1 VDEVREESHRAAFVS
16 DTAMKAIPAIALV
29 ALIACVDCA
38 AASQVA
44 AEPAPAY
51 AVTKAVPLG
60 GPDRWDYVVFD
71 PASHRVYVA
80 HVDRVSVVDGHSG
93 KVLGEVKGIAGGSHG
108 IGISTATNQG
118 FTDDGKQGLAVAFD
132 LKTLAVK
139 TTIAAQPD
147 ADAIAFDRAS
157 GHLFVVEGDPH
168 KVTVI
173 DPRTNKVVATIDG
186 GGGLEYAVS
195 DDRGH
200 LYVNGATKREI
211 VRIDTR
217 TNVVDATWPIPNC
230 ASPHGMAIDIAAH
243 RVFTSCVNG
252 VLTVVDTDSGSLVAT
267 VPIGRGTD
275 AAAYD
280 PKRKLVFSSN
290 GIDGTLSVIA
300 EKDANTFVPVATIK
314 TAITGRTMS
323 IDPDTGRI
331 YIAAGEIDPNP
342 APGRPRLVPGSLK
355 LLFVDPTP

>member
-1 VDEVREESHRAAFVS
+1 MATTPTIVLLTLALGADCTTASH
-16 DTAMKAIPAIALV
+16 
-29 ALIACVDCA
+29 
-38 AASQVA
+38 VA
-44 AEPAPAY
+44 AQPVPAY

-60 GPDRWDYVVFD
+60 APDRWDYVVFD

-80 HVDRVSVVDGHSG
+80 HVDRVSVVDGRDG
-93 KVLGEVKGIAGGSHG
+93 KILGEIKGIAGGTHG

-118 FTDDGKQGLAVAFD
+118 FTDDGKAGLAVAFD

-139 TTIAAQPD
+139 TTIAVQPD

-157 GHLFVVEGDPH
+157 GHVFVIEGDPH
-168 KVTVI
+168 KITVI
-173 DPRTNKVVATIDG
+173 DPKTDKVIATIDG

-195 DDRGH
+195 DNRGH
-200 LYVNGATKREI
+200 LYVNGAAKREI

-230 ASPHGMAIDIAAH
+230 AAPHGMAIDMAAH

-252 VLTVVDTDSGSLVAT
+252 VLTVVDTDNGAVVAT

-275 AAAYD
+275 AAAFD

-323 IDPDTGRI
+323 IDPETGRI
-331 YIAAGEIDPNP
+331 YIAAGDIDPNP